1 MKAKISI
8 FIIALFALAFL
19 EPLLTAQPAGN
30 RVELSAYID
39 VSSDGNATVKIAI
52 QYKGRATFFMTLPKF
67 QPVYLCNETG
77 IGKLN
82 IQNETSSAYFYYNST
97 ITINDDNPGRL
108 VLCYSFPS
116 AVLMAG
122 TRGWFMSPLLWTNFD
137 KVSVYVS
144 LPMAKKITY
153 ESPVSTSIS
162 GNYRVYTL
170 SAGIP
175 QDIGNRV
182 TIEFDLKENVKE
194 NILQEKTP
202 QTIIT
207 VKYPVF
213 YRNIAENTL
222 KTAIKSIQYLN
233 NLTGVTP
240 RNVTLVFYLPEKKM
254 GGIYALGFVLGEDV
268 NAGGKGPIY
277 LNLALTRYAPGYM
290 ETTIIH
296 ELVHVYLGM
305 VGVEANDATRWFHE
319 GMAQYLSIKIAE
331 AIGINVSEYK
341 NDMYNSSKA
350 LYYYTGGKFGFIQK
364 WPSDDVSEQE
374 AYLASFYIIANI
386 SDSYGGLSY
395 AQRVFS
401 ELRKHPVS
409 TSSDIVIVLSQ
420 AAGRNLAP
428 FFRSLGFSNI
438 QDWSPTPS
446 AGNTVTTRDTPFVSG
461 YMSLIVAL
469 GLSLLIFLVVYYGNF
484 EINQKLKMG
493 NFETL

>member
-1 MKAKISI
+1 
-8 FIIALFALAFL
+8 
-19 EPLLTAQPAGN
+19 
-30 RVELSAYID
+30 
-39 VSSDGNATVKIAI
+39 VK
-52 QYKGRATFFMTLPKF
+52 
-67 QPVYLCNETG
+67 C
-77 IGKLN
+77 
-82 IQNETSSAYFYYNST
+82 
-97 ITINDDNPGRL
+97 
-108 VLCYSFPS
+108 
-116 AVLMAG
+116 
-122 TRGWFMSPLLWTNFD
+122 
-137 KVSVYVS
+137 
-144 LPMAKKITY
+144 
-153 ESPVSTSIS
+153 
-162 GNYRVYTL
+162 
-170 SAGIP
+170 
-175 QDIGNRV
+175 
-182 TIEFDLKENVKE
+182 
-194 NILQEKTP
+194 
-202 QTIIT
+202 
-207 VKYPVF
+207 
-213 YRNIAENTL
+213 
-222 KTAIKSIQYLN
+222 
-233 NLTGVTP
+233 
-240 RNVTLVFYLPEKKM
+240 
-254 GGIYALGFVLGEDV
+254 
-268 NAGGKGPIY
+268 KGPIY

-296 ELVHVYLGM
+296 ELVHVYLGI

-401 ELRKHPVS
+401 ELRRHPVS
-409 TSSDIVIVLSQ
+409 TSSDTVIVLSQ

-446 AGNTVTTRDTPFVSG
+446 AGNTVTTKDTPTLSS

-493 NFETL
+493 IFEML

>member
-8 FIIALFALAFL
+8 FIIALFAFAFL

-30 RVELSAYID
+30 KVELSAYID

-97 ITINDDNPGRL
+97 ITINDDNPGQL

-122 TRGWFMSPLLWTNFD
+122 TRGWFMSPLLWTNLD

-207 VKYPVF
+207 VRYPVF
-213 YRNIAENTL
+213 YRNIAENAL

-331 AIGINVSEYK
+331 AIGINVSEYR

-420 AAGRNLAP
+420 AAGKNLAP

-446 AGNTVTTRDTPFVSG
+446 AGNTVTTRDTPLLSG

-469 GLSLLIFLVVYYGNF
+469 VLSLLIFLVVYYGNF